1 LTPQKNIKKPVC
13 LQIIPSMGIG
23 GVETGVRNIAEYLK
37 KKKIKNFILC
47 ESSHKNLE
55 SANLNIIYLKNLYF
69 KNFFHQKKIKIFLKD
84 LINKNKINL
93 VHISSRAPAFFLIN
107 FLKRMNIKI
116 VTSVHN
122 KYKSDNFIKSW
133 YNNHLLRGDH
143 IIFNSHFVQ
152 NSYKNL
158 LANNLKLTVIS
169 RGIDTNY
176 FQSKKSLNKLKNY
189 LFIPSRIS
197 SWKGHDLL
205 IDYYLKLPKKYKENF
220 MLLFISSH
228 ASKDEIKI
236 DKIIKKNNLMN
247 KIEFIKP
254 TLDIKK
260 VYETCFLVINMS
272 IRPEGFGRT
281 VSESLSMSCP
291 VIAPNMGG
299 TREQLK
305 SFNSRL
311 LFDINSFSSFFKA
324 LKYAIN
330 NRKEISKNARN
341 YVVENYSSELMCKN
355 TLEIYKNLIN

>member
-1 LTPQKNIKKPVC
+1 
-13 LQIIPSMGIG
+13 MGVG
-23 GVETGVRNIAEYLK
+23 GVETGVRNIAEYLA

-47 ESSHKNLE
+47 ESSRKNLK
-55 SANLNIIYLKNLYF
+55 SDNLNIIYLKNLNF
-69 KNFFHQKKIKIFLKD
+69 KNLFHQKKIKIFLKN
-84 LINKNKINL
+84 LINQKKINL

-107 FLKRMNIKI
+107 FLKRMDVKI

-122 KYKSDNFIKSW
+122 KYNSENFIKSW
-133 YNNHLLRGDH
+133 YNSHLLRGDH

-158 LANNLKLTVIS
+158 LATSLKSTVIS

-176 FQSKKSLNKLKNY
+176 FRSKKPLNNLKNY

-205 IDYYLKLPKKYKENF
+205 INYYLQLPKKYKENF

-228 ASKDEIKI
+228 TSKEEIKI
-236 DKIIKKNNLMN
+236 DNIVKKNDLMN
-247 KIEFIKP
+247 KIKFIKP

-260 VYETCFLVINMS
+260 IYETSFLVINMS

-299 TREQLK
+299 TREQLN

-311 LFDINSFSSFFKA
+311 LFDINSFRSFFKA
-324 LKYAIN
+324 LEYAIKN
-330 NRKEISKNARN
+330 HKEISSNARN
-341 YVVENYSSELMCKN
+341 YVVKNYSSELMCKN

>member
-1 LTPQKNIKKPVC
+1 
-13 LQIIPSMGIG
+13 MGIG
-23 GVETGVRNIAEYLK
+23 GVETGVRNIAEYLE

-55 SANLNIIYLKNLYF
+55 SDNLDIVYLKNLNF
-69 KNFFHQKKIKIFLKD
+69 KNLFHQKKIKIFLKN
-84 LINKNKINL
+84 LINQKKINL

-158 LANNLKLTVIS
+158 LANNLKSTVIS

-228 ASKDEIKI
+228 KSKDEIKI

-260 VYETCFLVINMS
+260 VYETSFLVINMS

-311 LFDINSFSSFFKA
+311 LFDINSFKSFFKA

-330 NRKEISKNARN
+330 NRKEISLNARN
-341 YVVENYSSELMCKN
+341 YVVKNYSSELMCKN

>member
-1 LTPQKNIKKPVC
+1 MDV
-13 LQIIPSMGIG
+13 
-23 GVETGVRNIAEYLK
+23 
-37 KKKIKNFILC
+37 
-47 ESSHKNLE
+47 
-55 SANLNIIYLKNLYF
+55 
-69 KNFFHQKKIKIFLKD
+69 
-84 LINKNKINL
+84 
-93 VHISSRAPAFFLIN
+93 
-107 FLKRMNIKI
+107 KI

-122 KYKSDNFIKSW
+122 KYNSENFIKSW
-133 YNNHLLRGDH
+133 YNSHLLRGDH

-158 LANNLKLTVIS
+158 LAANLKSTVIS

-176 FQSKKSLNKLKNY
+176 FRSAKSLNKLKNY

-205 IDYYLKLPKKYKENF
+205 IDYYLQLPKKYKENF

-236 DKIIKKNNLMN
+236 DKIVKNNNLMN
-247 KIEFIKP
+247 KIKFIKP

-260 VYETCFLVINMS
+260 IYETSFLVINMS

-305 SFNSRL
+305 SFNSKL
-311 LFDINSFSSFFKA
+311 LFDINSFKSFFKA
-324 LKYAIN
+324 LEYAIN
-330 NRKEISKNARN
+330 NHKEISSNARN
-341 YVVENYSSELMCKN
+341 YVVKNYSSELMCKN